1 MHAQYST
8 EEQLAK
14 LRILMENEEWDI
26 SKLTVHNVRA
36 IIKIANFNGLYDAAD
51 FVMNQIARNVETIS
65 LEWK

>member
-1 MHAQYST
+1 MQAQYST